1 MSETL
6 EGNAKM
12 TKDNKTT
19 GTTRREVLMRGA
31 MLSLGAATVGI
42 AGAGRAFAEDSVL
55 KGKNLAYI
63 AFGLQY
69 EYQVTLVAHVKEI
82 AAQKGM
88 NISVYDG
95 KGDPSTQTTQLLD
108 VISKQP
114 DIILLNPVDAK
125 LLQGGVRQANTAKIP
140 LFMLENLPP
149 EGDWVAYNTFD
160 DVAGGR
166 AGADAIAKL
175 TGGKGLVLEVRGAI
189 GSGQSQK
196 RYQGFHEQAA
206 AKYPD
211 LKIVELKAEWT
222 ADNAQTLTVDA
233 FTRDPNV
240 AGIWAHNDEMI
251 RGVVSALRQINRLQP
266 AGTDGHIPIVGFDG
280 TPLGLDRIR
289 QGIQDGDVG
298 QNPFSMGD
306 SIVGE
311 MENYFAKKP
320 IKRETLIQPVM
331 IYKENV
337 DSQDNWGNRVK
348 KG

>member
-1 MSETL
+1 MKRLDKLS
-6 EGNAKM
+6 
-12 TKDNKTT
+12 
-19 GTTRREVLMRGA
+19 RRTFIGSAIGMA
-31 MLSLGAATVGI
+31 MLVSAAGT
-42 AGAGRAFAEDSVL
+42 AAAEDGVL

-69 EYQVTLVAHVKEI
+69 EYQVTLVNRVKEL
-82 AAQKGM
+82 AAEKGM

-125 LLQGGVRQANTAKIP
+125 LLQGGVRKANEANIP

-149 EGDWVAYNTFD
+149 EGDWIAYNTFD

-166 AGADAIAKL
+166 AGADAVAKL
-175 TGGKGLVLEVRGAI
+175 IGGKGLVLEVRGAI
-189 GSGQSQK
+189 GSGQSMK
-196 RYQGFHEQAA
+196 RYQGFHEQLA

-211 LKIVELKAEWT
+211 IKVEELKAEWT

-251 RGVVSALRQINRLQP
+251 RGVVSALRQIDRLKL
-266 AGTDGHIPIVGFDG
+266 AGEEGHVPIVGFDG
-280 TPLGLDRIR
+280 TPLGLERIR
-289 QGIQDGDVG
+289 EGTQDADVG
-298 QNPFSMGD
+298 QNPFSMAEF
-306 SIVGE
+306 IVGE
-311 MENYFAKKP
+311 MENHFSGKP
-320 IKRETLIQPVM
+320 VARETLIQPVM

-337 DSQDNWGNRVK
+337 DDQNNWGNRVK
-348 KG
+348 